1 MTKTIDEIKH
11 ALHWN
16 DKAFQLKEAEIKKKI
31 DNLHTELKYLAHSH
45 HYIQQHLA
53 KQLSTEEINNSETN
67 GTFNLPLPVYANGL
81 REAQQNQGKETEEH
95 QVIDLT
101 ESVQEKEQNETP
113 FPPIIPYYLKHKNR
127 RKVTYSPIT
136 ENRQCNQCTTTFPDS
151 TSLKIHE
158 RTHDNYMKHK
168 KQRKVNY
175 SPIRQRR

>member
-31 DNLHTELKYLAHSH
+31 DNLHTELRYLAHSH

-67 GTFNLPLPVYANGL
+67 GTFSLPLPVYANGL
-81 REAQQNQGKETEEH
+81 REAQQNQGKETEAH

-101 ESVQEKEQNETP
+101 ESVQEKEQYET
-113 FPPIIPYYLKHKNR
+113 R
-127 RKVTYSPIT
+127 ER
-136 ENRQCNQCTTTFPDS
+136 RQCNQCTTTFPD
-151 TSLKIHE
+151 TTTLKIHE
-158 RTHDNYMKHK
+158 RTHDNYLKHK
-168 KQRKVNY
+168 KRRKVNY

>member
-81 REAQQNQGKETEEH
+81 REAHQNQGKETEEH

-101 ESVQEKEQNETP
+101 ESVQEKQN
-113 FPPIIPYYLKHKNR
+113 KNR